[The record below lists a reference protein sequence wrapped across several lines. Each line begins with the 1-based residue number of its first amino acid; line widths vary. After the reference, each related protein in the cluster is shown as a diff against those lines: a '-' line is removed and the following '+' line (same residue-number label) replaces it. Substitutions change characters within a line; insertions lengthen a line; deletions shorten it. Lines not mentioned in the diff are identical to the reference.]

1 MNLNKIMKGSKSM
14 DKNGM
19 AHFAP
24 MMKLEAP
31 QLNIGNPF
39 KDYIAKAIA
48 ERELELKENELGLKE
63 KGLGLDEQKLAY
75 SAANDEAQRNFLL
88 ELEKMRNKND
98 RDNIDYKLSLMNK
111 YANKAKAEEDLIQ
124 KEINKYYGYLE
135 SLIDQG
141 MDISNPQEFFKVA
154 RDNLRALGNSELLDF
169 ITNEGA
175 EAAKTNNLVMQNH
188 IKKDAVGDTIKEY
201 SGNQGRSKNKGFY
214 D

>member
-1 MNLNKIMKGSKSM
+1 MAKYGQTA
-14 DKNGM
+14 NGM

-31 QLNIGNPF
+31 QLDIGNPF
-39 KDYIAKAIA
+39 KDYIAQAIA
-48 ERELELKENELGLKE
+48 ERELELKE

-75 SAANDEAQRNFLL
+75 NAANAEAQRNFLL

-135 SLIDQG
+135 SLGDQG
-141 MDISNPQEFFKVA
+141 MDISNPHFFTVA
-154 RDNLRALGNSELLDF
+154 REYARDTGNMDIVNFYTNYGAKAAELNDLY
-169 ITNEGA
+169 
-175 EAAKTNNLVMQNH
+175 LQHH
-188 IKKDAVGDTIKEY
+188 IKKNVAGQTIKEQ
-201 SGNQGRSKNKGFY
+201 SGNGNGSGNGPRNFRGKNQ
-214 D
+214 

>member
-1 MNLNKIMKGSKSM
+1 M

-24 MMKLEAP
+24 MMRLEAP

-39 KDYIAKAIA
+39 KDYIAQAIA
-48 ERELELKENELGLKE
+48 ERELELKE

-75 SAANDEAQRNFLL
+75 NAANEEAQRNFLL

-98 RDNIDYKLSLMNK
+98 RDNINYKLSLMNK

-135 SLIDQG
+135 NLGDQG
-141 MDISNPQEFFKVA
+141 MDISNPHFFTVA
-154 RDNLRALGNSELLDF
+154 REYARDTGNKSIVDFYTNYGAKAAEL
-169 ITNEGA
+169 
-175 EAAKTNNLVMQNH
+175 NNLFMQNNLNEY
-188 IKKDAVGDTIKEY
+188 AVGDILKRY
-201 SGNQGRSKNKGFY
+201 SGDGKTKNINFINKK
-214 D
+214 